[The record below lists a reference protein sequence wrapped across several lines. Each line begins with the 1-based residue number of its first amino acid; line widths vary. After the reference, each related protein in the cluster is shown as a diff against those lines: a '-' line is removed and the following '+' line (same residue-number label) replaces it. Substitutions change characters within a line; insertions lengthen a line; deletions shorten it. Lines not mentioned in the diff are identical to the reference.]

1 MALGTDEQMNRRAA
15 SDVYQNQAV
24 GLPYKIIAAPSTPDG
39 GVITAAIQQD
49 DLAEDIFIPSTLG
62 LQLSNHLIDLPKL

>member
-24 GLPYKIIAAPSTPDG
+24 GLPYKTIIAPSTPDG

-49 DLAEDIFIPSTLG
+49 DLAENIFITSTLG
-62 LQLSNHLIDLPKL
+62 LGLHNELVSFPKL